1 MAKESSSETLI
12 KGKNNH
18 QHPSSATLK
27 TKKITK
33 VEALPAP
40 VENND
45 SDGSEPEVFD
55 FWIANGI
62 AYRFYLGSAS
72 H

>member
-45 SDGSEPEVFD
+45 SDESEPEVFD
-55 FWIANGI
+55 F
-62 AYRFYLGSAS
+62 
-72 H
+72 